1 MTLAVDITD
10 GRGLSNGMH
19 HEFLP
24 KKSKVM
30 LYFLSV
36 SPYTA
41 FNQLYITNKTEC
53 FSSKVGVPHRLRSI
67 RTKEDWPIV
76 LQ

>member
-10 GRGLSNGMH
+10 GCGFSNEEC

-30 LYFLSV
+30 LYLLF
-36 SPYTA
+36 
-41 FNQLYITNKTEC
+41 IK
-53 FSSKVGVPHRLRSI
+53 
-67 RTKEDWPIV
+67 
-76 LQ
+76 